1 MPRSL
6 HLLTSFPPRI
16 LSITPAQP
24 PLPVTFQTLCSDQNS
39 HPQPL
44 PPIFPAHSLIPQLQ
58 PQFDTIWN
66 YHARV
71 PHLFTAL
78 HPLHA
83 LTSSLTL
90 FKFHSEA
97 PHIYPHVLA
106 PPISW
111 LNHNPSN
118 PDPTLPTSCVLLC
131 NAAWLEKKYTSL
143 LAGLKGIPTAAW

>member
-1 MPRSL
+1 MIFCMPEIKTHLKKRILPMPRSL

-39 HPQPL
+39 HLQPL
-44 PPIFPAHSLIPQLQ
+44 RPIFPAHSLVPQLQ

-78 HPLHA
+78 HSLHA
-83 LTSSLTL
+83 LTSALTL

-97 PHIYPHVLA
+97 PHIL
-106 PPISW
+106 
-111 LNHNPSN
+111 PSC
-118 PDPTLPTSCVLLC
+118 PCTHFLL
-131 NAAWLEKKYTSL
+131 
-143 LAGLKGIPTAAW
+143 G